1 MAGERSAEGHGR
13 MGHGGRLE
21 PRVRL
26 TWRMAHPETHLSGRE
41 GWLRAAV
48 LGANDG
54 ILSTAGLVLGVAAA
68 DASVGAI
75 ATAGI
80 AGMVAGALSMAAG
93 EYVSVSSQR
102 DAELADLALERRE
115 LAADPAGELEELAGI
130 YRARGL
136 DAALAR
142 RVAEELTANDALVS
156 HARDELGITDLR
168 MARPLQAAWTSA
180 VAFSLG
186 ALIPL
191 LAITLVPEPARIPL
205 TVVLTLVALAIL
217 GGIGARLGGARVGR
231 AAMRVT
237 AWGAVAMALTSAIG
251 ALVGAAV

>member
-1 MAGERSAEGHGR
+1 
-13 MGHGGRLE
+13 
-21 PRVRL
+21 
-26 TWRMAHPETHLSGRE
+26 MAHVETHLSGRE

-68 DASVGAI
+68 DASVAAI

-115 LAADPAGELEELAGI
+115 LATDPAGELEELAGI

-136 DAALAR
+136 DAALAH
-142 RVAEELTANDALVS
+142 RVAEELTEREALAS
-156 HARDELGITDLR
+156 HARDELGITDQR
-168 MARPLQAAWTSA
+168 MARPLQAAWTSG

-186 ALIPL
+186 ALVPL
-191 LAITLVPEPARIPL
+191 AAITLTPEPTRIPL
-205 TVVLTLVALAIL
+205 TVALTLTALAVL

-231 AAMRVT
+231 AALRVT
-237 AWGAVAMALTSAIG
+237 AWGAVAVALTSAIG